1 MNAAGNNHLA
11 PAGAFTAARFAA
23 CLGTSPQAVRKGL
36 LDTPAT
42 GIRIIGGLEAAAWS
56 LDRIPESLRKRL
68 DEEALRHSYRDAAA
82 MLAEP
87 PKLWEPPLPLD
98 KIAES
103 HIGSAQKLREAL
115 RP

>member
-42 GIRIIGGLEAAAWS
+42 GIRIIGGVEAAAWS
-56 LDRIPESLRKRL
+56 LDSLPGPLRSRM
-68 DEEALRHSYRDAAA
+68 EEAARGKGCRNALA
-82 MLAEP
+82 MLAEL
-87 PKLWEPPLPLD
+87 PKQWQPALPLD
-98 KIAES
+98 K
-103 HIGSAQKLREAL
+103 
-115 RP
+115 

>member
-42 GIRIIGGLEAAAWS
+42 GSRIIGGIEAAA
-56 LDRIPESLRKRL
+56 
-68 DEEALRHSYRDAAA
+68 
-82 MLAEP
+82 
-87 PKLWEPPLPLD
+87 
-98 KIAES
+98 
-103 HIGSAQKLREAL
+103 
-115 RP
+115 